1 MELFLFTLK
10 PKKRNMKKL
19 AVIALSLL
27 LFSCG
32 GDDDNEQT
40 INNPTTAGLAFAV
53 SENSFSETYSNLRST
68 LQANPNITVV
78 AEVNHSESA
87 DAIGED
93 LRETRVI
100 FFGNP
105 ALGTPL
111 MQTNQLAGLDLPQKI
126 MVYRDRD
133 NNVFAAYNSTSYLA
147 ARYNVGSASTLQQIN
162 TALSTITAGATSGTV
177 AENSNGS
184 LTFRQG
190 TITVVSQNDF
200 TSTYNNLRNSIS
212 DNQNLSIEAEL
223 DHQANAQSV
232 GLDLR
237 PTRIIIFGNPNLGTP
252 LMQSA
257 QTTGIDLPQKML
269 VWQAADGTVNIT
281 YNDPEYLMSRH
292 GITGNAE
299 VIANISSA
307 LAGLAIDA
315 AN

>member
-1 MELFLFTLK
+1 
-10 PKKRNMKKL
+10 MKKF

-32 GDDDNEQT
+32 GDDDNNST
-40 INNPTTAGLAFAV
+40 PDNPTTAGLAFTV
-53 SENSFSETYSNLRST
+53 SENNFSQTYSNLRTS
-68 LQANPNITVV
+68 LQSNPDISLV
-78 AEVNHSESA
+78 AEVNHSANASA
-87 DAIGED
+87 VNED
-93 LRETRVI
+93 LRDTRVI

-105 ALGTPL
+105 ALGTPI
-111 MQTNQLAGLDLPQKI
+111 MQVNQLAGLDLPQKI
-126 MVYRDRD
+126 LVYTDRD

-162 TALSTITAGATSGTV
+162 TALSTITAGATNGTV
-177 AENSNGS
+177 SENSNGS

-200 TSTYNNLRNSIS
+200 STTYNNLRNSIS
-212 DNQNLSIEAEL
+212 DNANLNIFAEL

-232 GLDLR
+232 NLELR
-237 PTRIIIFGNPNLGTP
+237 PTRVIIFGNPNLGTP
-252 LMQSA
+252 LMQDA
-257 QTTGIDLPQKML
+257 QTTAMDLPQKML

-292 GITGNAE
+292 GISGNAE